1 VSVHAEYYRRK
12 AVACWRAANRTRDPQ
27 RKREF
32 EQLAQAWL
40 RLAERAEREPEWRI
54 RFMNNSKKTD

>member
-1 VSVHAEYYRRK
+1 VSAHAEYCRGK

-54 RFMNNSKKTD
+54 RFINSSKKTD